1 MVKAR
6 RAYRCILTL
15 REPSSRLKHSSI
27 TTSSSF
33 PSMSEILPAIHL
45 WHLDQHHSRD
55 LAIVGHLY
63 FFMTSTLTFCMST
76 FWLNSAGNLVNLS
89 SLASTLE
96 AMESDT
102 TAIVRWILNE
112 IETKVGPWTLD
123 SENISIFMS
132 RDYGPSPA
140 NKA

>member
-45 WHLDQHHSRD
+45 WHLDQHHFKD
-55 LAIVGHLY
+55 WAIVGHLY

-96 AMESDT
+96 AMVSDT
-102 TAIVRWILNE
+102 TAIRVVRWIQILNE
-112 IETKVGPWTLD
+112 RKVERWTLN
-123 SENISIFMS
+123 SENISSFVS
-132 RDYGPSPA
+132 RD
-140 NKA
+140 